1 MYVMSSKDYYFT
13 IGKKFFCLTIIMFET
28 SVHFQNSLQRY
39 CFFLIYAKKIVK
51 KCLFITLRSKNTSL
65 QPPKI
70 FLRLHRAVPEETSKK
85 SRTNLE
91 PIPIEISAR
100 VNRANPETIPRHSR
114 SNIGVV
120 KSKVAQD
127 LPDLRATE

>member
-39 CFFLIYAKKIVK
+39 GFFLIYAKKIVK
-51 KCLFITLRSKNTSL
+51 KCLFITLRSKTTSL

-70 FLRLHRAVPEETSKK
+70 FLRLHRAVPEGISGRFRAVFEPF
-85 SRTNLE
+85 SR
-91 PIPIEISAR
+91 A
-100 VNRANPETIPRHSR
+100 
-114 SNIGVV
+114 
-120 KSKVAQD
+120 
-127 LPDLRATE
+127 